1 MRTII
6 ALALGL
12 GLIFAGATGC
22 KPKNEAQPAGLF
34 TKSYKIN
41 TATFVGNLKRMA
53 GKKPGESNQQAALR
67 FFHENN
73 LVQEPQATVLLD
85 EIGNRLLVRSNES
98 ERQKIQALFER
109 IEKGQ

>member
-12 GLIFAGATGC
+12 IFAGPTGC
-22 KPKNEAQPAGLF
+22 KPKNEARPADLF
-34 TKSYKIN
+34 TQSYKIN

-73 LVQEPQATVLLD
+73 LVLGSQETVLLD
-85 EIGNRLLVRSNES
+85 EIGSRLLVRSNES